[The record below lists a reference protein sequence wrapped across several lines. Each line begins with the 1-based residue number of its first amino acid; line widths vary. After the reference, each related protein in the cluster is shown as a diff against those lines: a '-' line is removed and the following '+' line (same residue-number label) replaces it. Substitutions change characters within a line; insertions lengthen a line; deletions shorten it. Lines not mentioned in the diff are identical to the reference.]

1 MKDKVVFR
9 KFNDGQVIA
18 LFPELPCDDR
28 GNITS
33 YMHIGQ
39 HAPASRFIV
48 HDTKPANPEEYADLH
63 AELLRIG
70 YDIEIRKKL
79 NIKPA

>member
-1 MKDKVVFR
+1 MKYKVVFR

-18 LFPELPCDDR
+18 LFPELPCDNR

-48 HDTKPANPEEYADLH
+48 QSTKPANPEEYADLH

-79 NIKPA
+79 NIKSA

>member
-1 MKDKVVFR
+1 MKYKVVFR

-18 LFPELPCDDR
+18 LFPELPCDNR

-70 YDIEIRKKL
+70 YDLEIRKKL
-79 NIKPA
+79 NIKSA

>member
-1 MKDKVVFR
+1 MKNKVVFR

-48 HDTKPANPEEYADLH
+48 HDTKPAKPEEYAALH

-79 NIKPA
+79 NIKSA

>member
-1 MKDKVVFR
+1 MKDIVVFR
-9 KFNDGQVIA
+9 KFKDGQIIA

-39 HAPASRFIV
+39 HSACSPLIV
-48 HDTKPANPEEYADLH
+48 NETKLATPQDYQGLYN
-63 AELLRIG
+63 ELTSLG
-70 YDIEIRKKL
+70 YNLEIRKKL
-79 NIKPA
+79 R

>member
-18 LFPELPCDDR
+18 LFPELPCDNR

-70 YDIEIRKKL
+70 YDLEIRKKL
-79 NIKPA
+79 NIKSA

>member
-1 MKDKVVFR
+1 MKYKVVFR
-9 KFNDGQVIA
+9 KFNDGQIIA
-18 LFPELPCDDR
+18 LFPELPCDNR

-63 AELLRIG
+63 AELQRIG

-79 NIKPA
+79 NIKAV

>member
-1 MKDKVVFR
+1 MKYKVVFR

-39 HAPASRFIV
+39 HCPASRFIV
-48 HDTKPANPEEYADLH
+48 QNTKPAKPEEYAELH
-63 AELLRIG
+63 AELQRIG
-70 YDIEIRKKL
+70 YDLEIRKKL
-79 NIKPA
+79 NN

>member
-9 KFNDGQVIA
+9 KFSDGQVIA
-18 LFPELPCDDR
+18 LFPELPCDNR

-48 HDTKPANPEEYADLH
+48 HDTQPAKPEEYAELH
-63 AELLRIG
+63 AELQRIG
-70 YDIEIRKKL
+70 YDLEIRKKL
-79 NIKPA
+79 N

>member
-18 LFPELPCDDR
+18 LFQEPCDDR

-70 YDIEIRKKL
+70 YDLEIRKKL
-79 NIKPA
+79 NIKSA

>member
-70 YDIEIRKKL
+70 YDLEIRKKL
-79 NIKPA
+79 NIKAA

>member
-48 HDTKPANPEEYADLH
+48 QNTKPANPEEYAELH

-70 YDIEIRKKL
+70 YDLEIRKKL
-79 NIKPA
+79 NIKAA

>member
-1 MKDKVVFR
+1 MKYKVVFR
-9 KFNDGQVIA
+9 KFNDGQIIA
-18 LFPELPCDDR
+18 LFPELPCDNR

-70 YDIEIRKKL
+70 YDLEIRKKL
-79 NIKPA
+79 NIKSA

>member
-28 GNITS
+28 GNISS

-48 HDTKPANPEEYADLH
+48 QSTKPANPEEYADLH
-63 AELLRIG
+63 TELLRIG

-79 NIKPA
+79 NIKTA

>member
-9 KFNDGQVIA
+9 KFNDGQIIA

-39 HAPASRFIV
+39 HGPASRFIV
-48 HDTKPANPEEYADLH
+48 QNTKPAKPEEYADLH
-63 AELLRIG
+63 AELQRIG
-70 YDIEIRKKL
+70 YDLEIRKKL
-79 NIKPA
+79 NIKAA

>member
-70 YDIEIRKKL
+70 YDLEIRKKL
-79 NIKPA
+79 NIKSA